1 MNKDQFTNKSGVV
14 RHFHINVSKYVDETT
29 GQIVTG
35 EVVVLEL
42 DNGETLFAPISAIS
56 RAMSAMIEKKDLFL
70 LRKAIVEYVTGERIL
85 GAKFSWRPSD
95 SREFTATTA
104 GAFNSIEAIEPVD
117 ANWSALNQLP
127 AYETL
132 QDKTGNFVAQE
143 AEEVPE
149 EEEEDLPEGA
159 EAATATATKKGRK

>member
-70 LRKAIVEYVTGERIL
+70 LRKAIVEYVTGERVL

-117 ANWSALNQLP
+117 ANWSSLNALP

-132 QDKTGNFVAQE
+132 QDKTGSY
-143 AEEVPE
+143 VPDDQPNDQSGEDE
-149 EEEEDLPEGA
+149 EETPNGGETGKKNKKA
-159 EAATATATKKGRK
+159 ITA